1 MGFWDT
7 LGNIATGGLWG
18 AISGGG
24 GGGGLLGIPS
34 SFDININKVANID
47 PITINPLAIDRVHD
61 VQVTQVK
68 DVEIDRIQRIAP
80 LAAHIKEINNID
92 PLSVDA
98 FNVTEV
104 RNIEPLR
111 IREFNITN
119 LPNVNIAL
127 RQLPPVEVNLRRL
140 PPVSVGLHQ
149 DFHIPSNYLVRM
161 QFLGFE
167 LFRVALNGQSTVVP
181 REKFR
186 REQSH
191 VHDRSYPL
199 PATAGNPAIP
209 SHCREV
215 EVIGRPAAGCGGAAD
230 LKCGAPAVGFS
241 LGGSNR
247 HAPGPRRASHLG

>member
-1 MGFWDT
+1 MGNPLDDLISAF
-7 LGNIATGGLWG
+7 G
-18 AISGGG
+18 AGGG
-24 GGGGLLGIPS
+24 GMDL
-34 SFDININKVANID
+34 NIKEVA
-47 PITINPLAIDRVHD
+47 PITINPLDIEHVRD
-61 VQVTQVK
+61 VEVNQVKDVEINQVK

-111 IREFNITN
+111 IREFNVTN
-119 LPNVNIAL
+119 LPNVNISL

-149 DFHIPSNYLVRM
+149 DFHIPSDYHVRL

-167 LFRVALNGQSTVVP
+167 LLRVALNGQSAVIP

-186 REQSH
+186 REQSR
-191 VHDRSYPL
+191 VHDRSFPL

-215 EVIGRPAAGCGGAAD
+215 EVTGRPDGGCGGPAG
-230 LKCGAPAVGFS
+230 LQCGALAVGFS
-241 LGGSNR
+241 LGGANR
-247 HAPGPRRASHLG
+247 HAPGPRPASHIG

>member
-1 MGFWDT
+1 MGNPLDDLISAF
-7 LGNIATGGLWG
+7 G
-18 AISGGG
+18 AGGG
-24 GGGGLLGIPS
+24 GMDL
-34 SFDININKVANID
+34 NIKEVA
-47 PITINPLAIDRVHD
+47 PITINPLDIEHVRDIEVN
-61 VQVTQVK
+61 QVK

-111 IREFNITN
+111 IREFNVTN
-119 LPNVNIAL
+119 LPNVNISL

-149 DFHIPSNYLVRM
+149 DFHIPSDYHVRL

-167 LFRVALNGQSTVVP
+167 LLRVALNGQSAVIP

-186 REQSH
+186 REQSRG
-191 VHDRSYPL
+191 HDRSFPL

-215 EVIGRPAAGCGGAAD
+215 EVTGRPDGGCGGPAG
-230 LKCGAPAVGFS
+230 LQCGAPAVGFS
-241 LGGSNR
+241 LGGANR
-247 HAPGPRRASHLG
+247 HAPGPRPASHIG